1 MKAERDT
8 AAGMVSG
15 DRGGMP
21 GQRNLRYAWL
31 ILNYALAADIVYRAG
46 FAREAYGQIADLIFI
61 WLGAQLFYVILELSV
76 QGSLITVFRVSA
88 VPATVL
94 GILAAG
100 GLLLL
105 TQFWSGRII
114 LAGGFALAL
123 VAVLALLVV
132 ARRRA

>member
-1 MKAERDT
+1 MNGGRRGPESITGLR
-8 AAGMVSG
+8 G
-15 DRGGMP
+15 DR
-21 GQRNLRYAWL
+21 QVEKNLRYAWL
-31 ILNYALAADIVYRAG
+31 VLNYALAADIVYRAG
-46 FAREAYGQIADLIFI
+46 FAREAYGRIADLIFI
-61 WLGAQLFYVILELSV
+61 WLGAQLFYLVLELSV
-76 QGSLITVFRVSA
+76 QGSLVAVFRLSA

-94 GILAAG
+94 GIVAAG

-114 LAGGFALAL
+114 LAGAFGLAL